1 MRSVIVQEFFK
12 SFPIK
17 DGDVKEV
24 RDIFKKINKEKK
36 FAQKVLGMVKEVE
49 GKTHSIA
56 ECWKWQKGLL
66 VDFISLKKENSK
78 IESLLEK

>member
-1 MRSVIVQEFFK
+1 
-12 SFPIK
+12 
-17 DGDVKEV
+17 
-24 RDIFKKINKEKK
+24 
-36 FAQKVLGMVKEVE
+36 MVKEVE

-78 IESLLEK
+78 IESLLEKQNKLIKTMRVAEEDKTQFQTNSVGFQTYENTM